1 MGIHKGVIMKIDD
14 ILKDKKRSI
23 SFEFFP
29 PKTEQ
34 AEQVLFET
42 IEKLSSF
49 NPSYVSVTYGAGGS
63 TRDKTMSTV
72 QKIKQKTSLTVM
84 PHLTCIG
91 SEKKEIA
98 EILDFYKSIGIENIL
113 ALRGDP
119 PMGVTELPDIKDGFD
134 YAKDLIEFIE
144 IYGVFS
150 IGAAAYPEKHKESPN
165 MEFDMIYTKDKVE
178 AGAKFL
184 ITQMFFDNRF
194 FYGFLDRAEMIGIDV
209 PIIPGIM
216 PITDLKKIKQLSLMC
231 GASIPYPLNSLINKY
246 GDNPEDSRKAG
257 MEFTIEQ
264 CRNLMENNVR
274 YFHFY
279 TLNRWEAVS
288 EIINILKLFP
298 V

>member
-1 MGIHKGVIMKIDD
+1 MKIEN

-29 PKTEQ
+29 PKTDQ
-34 AEQVLFET
+34 AEQILFDT
-42 IEKLSSF
+42 IEKLVSF
-49 NPSYVSVTYGAGGS
+49 KPSYVSVTYGAGGS

-72 QKIKQKTSLTVM
+72 QKIKEKTSFTVM

-91 SEKKEIA
+91 SERKEIA
-98 EILDFYKSIGIENIL
+98 GILDFYKSIGIENIL

-119 PMGVTELPDIKDGFD
+119 PMGVTELPEIEDGFD
-134 YAKDLIEFIE
+134 YARDLIEFINT
-144 IYGVFS
+144 YGTFS

-165 MEFDMIYTKDKVE
+165 IEFDMIYTKDKVE
-178 AGAKFL
+178 AGASFL
-184 ITQMFFDNRF
+184 ITQMFFENSF
-194 FYGFLDRAEMIGIDV
+194 FYGFLDRATMIGIDV

-231 GASIPYPLNSLINKY
+231 GASIPDRLNNLINKY
-246 GDNPEDSRKAG
+246 GDSPEDSRKAG

-264 CRNLMENNVR
+264 CRNLIENDIK

-288 EIINILKLFP
+288 EIINILDLFP

>member
-1 MGIHKGVIMKIDD
+1 MKIDN
-14 ILKDKKRSI
+14 ILREKKRAI

-34 AEQVLFET
+34 AEQTLFET

-63 TRDKTMSTV
+63 TRDKTMTTV
-72 QKIKQKTSLTVM
+72 QKIRQNSSFTVM

-91 SEKKEIA
+91 SDKKEIA
-98 EILDFYKSIGIENIL
+98 EILDYYKSIGIENIL

-119 PMGVTELPDIKDGFD
+119 PMGATELPDVEDGFD
-134 YAKDLIEFIE
+134 YARDLVEFIE
-144 IYGVFS
+144 TYGIFG

-165 MEFDMIYTKDKVE
+165 MEFDMIYTNDKVE
-178 AGAKFL
+178 AGAGFL
-184 ITQMFFDNRF
+184 ITQMFFENRF
-194 FYGFLDRAEMIGIDV
+194 FYSFLERSDMMGIEI

-216 PITDLKKIKQLSLMC
+216 PITDLKKIKQLSQMC
-231 GASIPYPLNSLINKY
+231 GASVPHKLSELIHKY
-246 GDNPEDSRKAG
+246 GDSLEDGRKAG
-257 MEFTIEQ
+257 IEFTIEQ
-264 CRNLMENNVR
+264 CRNLMENDVR

-288 EIINILKLFP
+288 EIMEQLKIKD
-298 V
+298 